1 MTSRPRTWAA
11 VAVLCVLSASAPRPV
26 FTAQPE
32 LTRAEAESMGRKLDA
47 IIERGTAPQPA
58 PAKPVSTSFSEREV
72 NAFFK
77 FMGPLFMP
85 TGVND
90 TQLTIGNDGH
100 VRSRAIVNLDAI
112 RKAQPRGWLDPLAWV
127 SGSMELKASGRV
139 LGTNGKG
146 VFQFESA
153 YLAGVPVSKAV
164 LQELVTFYTRSP
176 ELPKGFNLDEP
187 FDLPSNIRSVQT
199 KVGSATVVQ

>member
-1 MTSRPRTWAA
+1 MTSRPSAWAA
-11 VAVLCVLSASAPRPV
+11 VAVLCALSTASPRLVWTAP
-26 FTAQPE
+26 QE
-32 LTRAEAESMGRKLDA
+32 LTRADAESMGRKLDA
-47 IIERGTAPQPA
+47 IVARGEAPPPA
-58 PAKPVSTSFSEREV
+58 SAKPVTTSFTEREV

-90 TQLTIGNDGH
+90 TQLTIGNDGQ
-100 VRSRAIVNLDAI
+100 VRSRAIVDLNAI

-127 SGSMELKASGRV
+127 SGSMEVRASGRV
-139 LGTNGKG
+139 RGTNGKG

-153 YLAGVPVSKAV
+153 YVAGVPVSKSV

-176 ELPKGFNLDEP
+176 ELPQGFNLDEP
-187 FDLPSNIRSVQT
+187 FDLPSHIRSVQT

>member
-1 MTSRPRTWAA
+1 MSSRTGLIATIGLIASVAIAA
-11 VAVLCVLSASAPRPV
+11 E
-26 FTAQPE
+26 QQE
-32 LTRAEAESMGRKLDA
+32 LTRSEAESMSRKLDA
-47 IIERGTAPQPA
+47 IVERGNVVA
-58 PAKPVSTSFSEREV
+58 PASKAKPLSTSFTEREV

-85 TGVND
+85 TGVTG
-90 TQLTIGNDGH
+90 TQLTIGSDGH
-100 VRSRAIVNLDAI
+100 VQSRAVVDLNAI
-112 RKAQPRGWLDPLAWV
+112 RQAQPRGWLDPLAYLT
-127 SGSMELKASGRV
+127 GSMEVRASGRV
-139 LGTNGKG
+139 RGANGKG

-153 YLAGVPVSKAV
+153 YIANVPVSKSV

-199 KVGSATVVQ
+199 RVGAATVVQ

>member
-1 MTSRPRTWAA
+1 MSWRTGLIAAIGLIATVAIAAEQQELSR
-11 VAVLCVLSASAPRPV
+11 S
-26 FTAQPE
+26 
-32 LTRAEAESMGRKLDA
+32 EAESMSRKLDA
-47 IIERGTAPQPA
+47 IVERGSATPA
-58 PAKPVSTSFSEREV
+58 PKAKPLSTSFTEREV

-85 TGVND
+85 TGVTG
-90 TQLTIGNDGH
+90 TQLTIGSDGH
-100 VRSRAIVNLDAI
+100 VQSRAVVDLNAI
-112 RKAQPRGWLDPLAWV
+112 RQAQPRGWLDPLAYLT
-127 SGSMELKASGRV
+127 GSMEVRASGRV
-139 LGTNGKG
+139 RGANGKG

-153 YLAGVPVSKAV
+153 YIAGVPVSKSV

-199 KVGSATVVQ
+199 RVGAATVVQ

>member
-1 MTSRPRTWAA
+1 MAWAVAALLFAGTAAA
-11 VAVLCVLSASAPRPV
+11 VPEVSSA
-26 FTAQPE
+26 QQE

-47 IIERGTAPQPA
+47 IIERGSATLP
-58 PAKPVSTSFSEREV
+58 PAKKPVTTSFTEREV

-90 TQLTIGNDGH
+90 TQLAIGNDGH
-100 VRSRAIVNLDAI
+100 VRSRAIVDLNAI

-127 SGSMELKASGRV
+127 GGSMEVKASGRV

-153 YLAGVPVSKAV
+153 YIAGVPVSKSV

-176 ELPKGFNLDEP
+176 ELPNGFNLDEP
-187 FDLPSNIRSVQT
+187 FELPSNIRSVQT
-199 KVGSATVVQ
+199 KVGAATVVQ

>member
-1 MTSRPRTWAA
+1 MAWAA
-11 VAVLCVLSASAPRPV
+11 AALLFAGSAVAPPEVSSA
-26 FTAQPE
+26 QQE

-47 IIERGTAPQPA
+47 IIERGSAPLPPA
-58 PAKPVSTSFSEREV
+58 KKPVSTSFTEREV

-77 FMGPLFMP
+77 FMGPQFMP

-100 VRSRAIVNLDAI
+100 VRSRAIVDLNAI

-127 SGSMELKASGRV
+127 GGSMEVKASGRV

-153 YLAGVPVSKAV
+153 YIAGVPVSKSV
-164 LQELVTFYTRSP
+164 LQELVSFYTRSP
-176 ELPKGFNLDEP
+176 ELPAGFNLDEP
-187 FDLPSNIRSVQT
+187 FELPSNIRSVQT
-199 KVGSATVVQ
+199 KVGAATVVQ

>member
-1 MTSRPRTWAA
+1 MAWAVAALLFAGSAAA
-11 VAVLCVLSASAPRPV
+11 VPEVSS
-26 FTAQPE
+26 AQPE

-47 IIERGTAPQPA
+47 IIERGSAPVP
-58 PAKPVSTSFSEREV
+58 PAKKPVTTSFTEREV

-77 FMGPLFMP
+77 FMGPQFMP

-100 VRSRAIVNLDAI
+100 VRSRAIVDLNAI

-127 SGSMELKASGRV
+127 GGSMEVKASGRV

-153 YLAGVPVSKAV
+153 YIAGVPVSKSV

-176 ELPKGFNLDEP
+176 ELPNGFNLDEP
-187 FDLPSNIRSVQT
+187 FELPSNIRSVQT
-199 KVGSATVVQ
+199 KVGAATVVQ

>member
-1 MTSRPRTWAA
+1 MSSRTGLIAA
-11 VAVLCVLSASAPRPV
+11 IGLIASVAIAAE
-26 FTAQPE
+26 QPE
-32 LTRAEAESMGRKLDA
+32 LNRSEAESMSRKLDA
-47 IIERGTAPQPA
+47 IVERGNATPEPK
-58 PAKPVSTSFSEREV
+58 AKPLTTSFTEREV

-85 TGVND
+85 TGVTG
-90 TQLTIGNDGH
+90 TQLTIGSDGH
-100 VRSRAIVNLDAI
+100 VQSRAVVDLNAI
-112 RKAQPRGWLDPLAWV
+112 RQAQPRGWLDPLAYLT
-127 SGSMELKASGRV
+127 GSMEVRASGRV
-139 LGTNGKG
+139 RGANGKG

-153 YLAGVPVSKAV
+153 YIAGVPVSKSV

-199 KVGSATVVQ
+199 RVGAATVVQ

>member
-1 MTSRPRTWAA
+1 MAWAA
-11 VAVLCVLSASAPRPV
+11 AALLFAGSAVAPPEVSSA
-26 FTAQPE
+26 QQE

-47 IIERGTAPQPA
+47 IIERGSATLP
-58 PAKPVSTSFSEREV
+58 PAKKPVTTSFTEREV

-90 TQLTIGNDGH
+90 TQLAIGNDGH
-100 VRSRAIVNLDAI
+100 VRSRAIVDLNAI

-127 SGSMELKASGRV
+127 GGSMEVKASGRV

-153 YLAGVPVSKAV
+153 YIAGVPVSKSV

-176 ELPKGFNLDEP
+176 ELPNGFNLDEP
-187 FDLPSNIRSVQT
+187 FELPSNIRSVQT
-199 KVGSATVVQ
+199 KVGAATVVQ